1 MRFGKIRTSGRT
13 EKISTSKN
21 HIMAQGYSSIII
33 TSNIQRLGNAGD
45 DRRRSKVQTLL
56 LQRSALR
63 KFYVTDGQNTGD
75 KITKGKR
82 VKTRVIML
90 GSAHSCSFLVAVQIN
105 ECCLHTCDACVTRTW
120 RLELR
125 APLVAR
131 NNFIPFHG
139 WLFNVTESISNII
152 NISTIKI

>member
-13 EKISTSKN
+13 EKILTSKN

-33 TSNIQRLGNAGD
+33 TSNIQRLGSAGD
-45 DRRRSKVQTLL
+45 DDRRSKRFYSNALLCVSFTWQT
-56 LQRSALR
+56 
-63 KFYVTDGQNTGD
+63 
-75 KITKGKR
+75 
-82 VKTRVIML
+82 VKTRVIKL
-90 GSAHSCSFLVAVQIN
+90 RGVEGRNACDQVRFFAFLFIRSGSPN
-105 ECCLHTCDACVTRTW
+105 ECWLHTRGACVTRTW

-139 WLFNVTESISNII
+139 RLFNVTTSISHII
-152 NISTIKI
+152 NMGIIKI

>member
-45 DRRRSKVQTLL
+45 DRRSKRFYSNALL
-56 LQRSALR
+56 CVSFTWQM
-63 KFYVTDGQNTGD
+63 
-75 KITKGKR
+75 
-82 VKTRVIML
+82 VKTRVIRL
-90 GSAHSCSFLVAVQIN
+90 RGVEGRNACDHVTFCAFLFILSGSPN